1 VPHLGNSVKPVRRSV
16 QLTCDSVEIDN
27 LSVATSW
34 GRATQRARPWA
45 RVERGGSCPD
55 DTQRGHSVL
64 PRRYSVKV
72 ITDSVK
78 IISGSVAAIISS
90 EGIRDAKIRALAG
103 SQGGRVARE
112 DDIGKFTLLARVGR
126 VFSPGAPVDKY
137 ALFAGR
143 RQQVADVFNA
153 VNQRSQ
159 HVVLYGERGVGKT
172 SLANVLGEIFADS
185 SVGGLNSGTVN
196 CDRKDSFSTLW
207 HKAFREITVNN
218 GDADV
223 ATLNDWLNK
232 DVSPEDVR
240 YLLGFIPNETIVIL
254 DEVDLIQ
261 DNETKELLADT
272 IKTLADHSSPT
283 TLVLVGVAD
292 SVDELIAYHESLERS
307 LVQVRM
313 PRMSHDELLEIVDN
327 GAEVLGMSV
336 DDDARRTIADRSEG
350 LPHFTH
356 LLSLYSFQ
364 RAVVDDRTNVSS
376 LDVIEAT
383 KMAVSKAQQSILSDY
398 HKATFSQQK
407 DTLYGKVLLAC
418 ALAPTDALG
427 FFAARDIRE
436 PLSRIAGKRYEIPA
450 FSRHLNE
457 LSAPARG
464 PVLQQTGEQRRY
476 RFRFVNPM
484 MQPFVIMLGL
494 AGGLI
499 TDADLTKAT

>member
-1 VPHLGNSVKPVRRSV
+1 
-16 QLTCDSVEIDN
+16 
-27 LSVATSW
+27 
-34 GRATQRARPWA
+34 
-45 RVERGGSCPD
+45 
-55 DTQRGHSVL
+55 
-64 PRRYSVKV
+64 
-72 ITDSVK
+72 
-78 IISGSVAAIISS
+78 
-90 EGIRDAKIRALAG
+90 
-103 SQGGRVARE
+103 
-112 DDIGKFTLLARVGR
+112 

-143 RQQVADVFNA
+143 RQQVADVINA

-159 HVVLYGERGVGKT
+159 HVVLFGERGVGKT

-185 SVGGLNSGTVN
+185 SVGGLNSGTIN
-196 CDRKDSFSTLW
+196 CDRRDTFSSIW
-207 HKAFREITVNN
+207 HKAFGEITV
-218 GDADV
+218 GSADDNA
-223 ATLNDWLNK
+223 ATLNEWLQK

-240 YLLGFIPNETIVIL
+240 YLLGFVPNETIVIL

-261 DNETKELLADT
+261 NKGVKELLADT

-292 SVDELIAYHESLERS
+292 SVDELIEYHESLERS

-313 PRMSHDELLEIVDN
+313 PRMSREELLEIVDR
-327 GAEVLGMSV
+327 GAEALEMTV
-336 DDDARRTIADRSEG
+336 DADARLTIADRSEG

-364 RAVVDDRTNVSS
+364 RAVTDDRTNVTSM
-376 LDVIEAT
+376 DVIEAT
-383 KMAVSKAQQSILSDY
+383 KVAVNKAQQSILSDY
-398 HKATFSQQK
+398 HKATSSQQK

-457 LSAPARG
+457 LSTSSRG
-464 PVLQQTGEQRRY
+464 PVLQQTGVERRY

-484 MQPFVIMLGL
+484 MQPFIIMQGL
-494 AGGLI
+494 AEGLI
-499 TDADLTKAT
+499 TDEDLAHKRLP